1 MGVNVAMDR
10 EMEALVQ
17 SCDTMVALKGATE
30 NGQTIFAKNSDR
42 PRDECQPLVLRERVE
57 HPRGATTRCQFVS
70 LPEAGV
76 THRHVGSRPYWCWGY
91 EHGFNEHQVVIG
103 NEALFSKFEFS
114 EPKLVGMELLRLG
127 LERGRTAAEAVE
139 AMTDAI
145 SRIGQGKFS
154 NPAGVR
160 TYDNGFIV
168 ADPKEAYILETAGHH
183 WAAKRIRGAIG
194 ISNVYSL
201 EADWDSL
208 SSEAEADAIR
218 HGWWQPGEGR
228 FNFAGAFTSVD
239 RFSGSGFN
247 RRARSCAV
255 LRQRSG
261 GIGPRT
267 MMAILSDHAD
277 GAGPEGF
284 QTALNPGKGICMHST
299 GAGADATSNTAAS
312 LVADLCADGSRLP
325 VYWCSLYSPC
335 LGVFLPTF
343 IEGELPQVLSV
354 GAATPDQR
362 SPWWLF
368 HRLSAAVR
376 RDPETRAGVF
386 RKHWKE
392 FQDDLF
398 VTAYQHAAE
407 GRRLLDDGRADKAAR
422 LLAGYMA
429 KNVAAMLVT
438 LSELLEALE
447 AQPAA
452 TRS

>member
-1 MGVNVAMDR
+1 MMKSTP
-10 EMEALVQ
+10 Q
-17 SCDTMVALKGATE
+17 SCDTMVALKGATD

-42 PRDECQPLVLRERVE
+42 PRDECQPLVLRERIE
-57 HPRGATTRCQFVS
+57 HPRGAVTRCQFVS
-70 LPEAGV
+70 LPESGV
-76 THRHVGSRPYWCWGY
+76 TYRHVGSRPYWCWGY

-103 NEALFSKFEFS
+103 NEALFSRYEFS

-145 SRIGQGKFS
+145 SRIGQGKFT
-154 NPAGVR
+154 NPANVR

-183 WAAKRIRGAIG
+183 WAAKRVQGAIG

-201 EADWDSL
+201 EADWDAVSPG
-208 SSEAEADAIR
+208 AEADAVR
-218 HGWWQPGEGR
+218 QGWWQPGSGR
-228 FNFAGAFTSVD
+228 FNFAGAFSSVD

-261 GIGPRT
+261 DVRVRT

-299 GAGADATSNTAAS
+299 GEGAGATSNTAAS

-335 LGVFLPTF
+335 LGIFLPTF
-343 IEGELPQVLSV
+343 IEGQLPPVLSV
-354 GAATPDQR
+354 GGATPGDGG
-362 SPWWLF
+362 PWWLF
-368 HRLSAAVR
+368 HRLAAAVR
-376 RDPETRAGVF
+376 RDPEAWADLVRNQWKVF
-386 RKHWKE
+386 QAE
-392 FQDDLF
+392 LF
-398 VTAYQHAAE
+398 ETAFQHAAE
-407 GRRLLDDGRADKAAR
+407 GRRLMDAGRSAQAFR
-422 LLAGYMA
+422 LLTGYMA
-429 KNVAAMLVT
+429 NNTATMLARV
-438 LSELLEALE
+438 SELLTLLE
-447 AQPAA
+447 AAPLTSSAA
-452 TRS
+452 RS